1 MDETE
6 IDLRSLAGVLR
17 RQFRLIVL
25 TVIVVVGIAGI
36 GAFALTPI
44 FSASTLILVD
54 PSSKNLLDPESSFA
68 SAGADSARI
77 DSEVEILRSDSILLR
92 VIGSEQLVT
101 DREFGPTLGWRARL
115 LSFLRLSD
123 QQLPTGQDAL
133 NDTLANLRSAVQVQR
148 RGGTYLIS
156 VQVRST
162 NRDTAAR
169 LANAIADAY
178 IAEQLS
184 YKVGS
189 VLASR
194 DILQARIIQAR
205 DSIVRSEDSFDDFIQ
220 SNIERI
226 TAEGGA
232 TGVAAMQRQIAE
244 LAAAREANT
253 ALAATAQASIGQ
265 GDLQTLVTT
274 LQSDALDALQAQRD
288 ELTAAIS
295 TATAD
300 SPTVADLRSQLER
313 INQNLL
319 AEAST
324 EVSNIQAEVERSE
337 QREESLREAMRNE
350 VLNSS
355 LSADVLT
362 ELYSLQQSAE
372 IARGQYQTL
381 LSRAQDL
388 DTQANLQI
396 ADSRIVSPALA
407 PQSPAFPNRTL
418 IVLLAGLSALA
429 LGVALAFLYENLIG
443 GFTNED
449 QVESVLKTRFASAV
463 PRQANRGANKSFADL
478 LIEEPLS
485 IYAESIRRIR
495 LAIDRPALRSLGE
508 RAGTNNG
515 GPAESQVVMVSSSAP
530 NDGKSTIALA
540 LARSYALSGERTL
553 LIDCDLRKPSQHR
566 LLNLNPSE
574 GLQEFLRAAPGDSK
588 VIGQIMAGD
597 PMLDSLTVIL
607 GARHSDL
614 PTDQLLAGVPF
625 GRLID
630 AARKTFDVV
639 VIDTP
644 PVGPVVDG
652 LYIAPFADMIVFV
665 ARWAAT
671 SQTEAKRAIESLR
684 GSKRPETEIV
694 AVLNQQ
700 NETRSSYYKKY
711 GGYYSDAY

>member
-17 RQFRLIVL
+17 RQIRLIVL
-25 TVIVVVGIAGI
+25 TIVVVVGIAGI

-54 PSSKNLLDPESSFA
+54 PSSKNLLNPESEFS

-92 VIGSEQLVT
+92 VIASEQLVT
-101 DREFGPTLGWRARL
+101 NPEFGPSLGWRARL
-115 LSFLRLSD
+115 LSFLRLAD
-123 QQLPTGQDAL
+123 PQLPTGQDAL
-133 NDTLANLRSAVQVQR
+133 NDTLANLRGAVQVQR

-162 NRDTAAR
+162 SRDTSAR

-178 IAEQLS
+178 IAEQLN

-205 DSIVRSEDSFDDFIQ
+205 DAIVRSEGSFDEFIE

-226 TAEGGA
+226 TSEGGS
-232 TGVAAMQRQIAE
+232 TSIVAMQRQIAE
-244 LAAAREANT
+244 LAAARESNS
-253 ALAATAQASIGQ
+253 ALAEAAQASIGA
-265 GDLQTLVTT
+265 GDLQALVTT
-274 LQSDALDALQAQRD
+274 LQSDALRALEAQR
-288 ELTAAIS
+288 EEITTAIS
-295 TATAD
+295 TAEAD
-300 SPTVADLRSQLER
+300 SPTVIDLRSQLER

-319 AEAST
+319 ETATAE
-324 EVSNIQAEVERSE
+324 VGNMQAEIARSE
-337 QREESLREAMRNE
+337 LREESLRETMRSE
-350 VLNSS
+350 VLKSS

-372 IARGQYQTL
+372 IARSQYQTL

-429 LGVALAFLYENLIG
+429 LGIALAFLYENLIG
-443 GFTNED
+443 GFTNEE

-463 PRQANRGANKSFADL
+463 PRQTMKGANKSFADL

-485 IYAESIRRIR
+485 LYAESIRRIR
-495 LAIDRPALRSLGE
+495 LTLDRPAQRMPGE
-508 RAGTNNG
+508 RDGTRPG
-515 GPAESQVVMVSSSAP
+515 CKVIMVSSSAP

-540 LARSYALSGERTL
+540 LARSYALSGERTM

-574 GLQEFLRAAPGDSK
+574 GLQEFLRAAPGDGK
-588 VIGQIMAGD
+588 VISQIMATD
-597 PMLDSLTVIL
+597 PLLDSLTVVL

-639 VIDTP
+639 IIDTP

-671 SQTEAKRAIESLR
+671 SQIEAKRAIESLR
-684 GSKRPETEIV
+684 GSKRPDAEIV

-700 NETRSSYYKKY
+700 SEARSSYYKKY
-711 GGYYSDAY
+711 GGYYSEAY

>member
-25 TVIVVVGIAGI
+25 TVIVVVGLAGI

-54 PSSKNLLDPESSFA
+54 PSSKNLLDPESEFA

-77 DSEVEILRSDSILLR
+77 DSEVEILRSDNILLR
-92 VIGSEQLVT
+92 VISSEQLVS
-101 DREFGPTLGWRARL
+101 DAEFGPSLGWRARL

-123 QQLPTGQDAL
+123 AQLPTGQDAL
-133 NDTLANLRSAVQVQR
+133 NDTLGNLRSAVQVQR

-162 NRDTAAR
+162 SRDTAAR
-169 LANAIADAY
+169 LANAIAEAY

-189 VLASR
+189 VLSSR

-205 DSIVRSEDSFDDFIQ
+205 DAIVESEGTFDQFIQ
-220 SNIERI
+220 TNIDRI
-226 TAEGGA
+226 TAEGGS
-232 TGVAAMQRQIAE
+232 TGVAAMQRQIDE
-244 LAAAREANT
+244 LAAARESDSALASAAQASIESGDLQSLVATLESDALSALEAQREQINT
-253 ALAATAQASIGQ
+253 ALA
-265 GDLQTLVTT
+265 TT
-274 LQSDALDALQAQRD
+274 EAN
-288 ELTAAIS
+288 
-295 TATAD
+295 
-300 SPTVADLRSQLER
+300 SPTAVDLRSQLER

-319 AEAST
+319 DEATSA
-324 EVSNIQAEVERSE
+324 VSNIQTEVASSEAREQTLRATMRS
-337 QREESLREAMRNE
+337 E
-350 VLNSS
+350 VLNSP

-372 IARGQYQTL
+372 IARSQYQRL
-381 LSRAQDL
+381 LARAQDL
-388 DTQANLQI
+388 DTQANLQV

-429 LGVALAFLYENLIG
+429 LGVTLAFLYENLIG
-443 GFTNED
+443 GFTNEE
-449 QVESVLKTRFASAV
+449 QVEAVLKTRFASAV
-463 PRQANRGANKSFADL
+463 PRQSQKGPNSTFADL
-478 LIEEPLS
+478 LVEEPLS

-495 LAIDRPALRSLGE
+495 LAIDRPRLRMQGE
-508 RAGTNNG
+508 QN
-515 GPAESQVVMVSSSAP
+515 PAPADKSGSRVIMVSSSAP
-530 NDGKSTIALA
+530 NDGKSTIALS
-540 LARSYALSGERTL
+540 LARSYALSGVHTL

-574 GLQEFLRAAPGDSK
+574 GLQEFLRAGPGDKMAIS
-588 VIGQIMAGD
+588 QIIARD
-597 PMLDSLTVIL
+597 PKLESLTVIL

-625 GRLID
+625 GRLIE

-652 LYIAPFADMIVFV
+652 LYIAPFADAMVFV

-671 SQTEAKRAIESLR
+671 SQIEAKRAIDAMR
-684 GSKRPETEIV
+684 GSKRPETEIL

-700 NETRSSYYKKY
+700 SENRSSYYKKY

>member
-6 IDLRSLAGVLR
+6 IDLRGLAGVLR
-17 RQFRLIVL
+17 RQIRLIVL

-54 PSSKNLLDPESSFA
+54 PSSKNLLDPESGFS

-92 VIGSEQLVT
+92 VISSEQLVT
-101 DREFGPTLGWRARL
+101 DPEFGPSLGWRARL

-123 QQLPTGQDAL
+123 QQLPTGEDAL
-133 NDTLANLRSAVQVQR
+133 NDTLANLRGAVQVQR

-162 NRDTAAR
+162 NRNTSAR
-169 LANAIADAY
+169 LANAIANAY
-178 IAEQLS
+178 IADQLN

-189 VLASR
+189 VLSSR

-205 DSIVRSEDSFDDFIQ
+205 DSIVRSEGSFDDFIE

-226 TAEGGA
+226 TSEGGSSSLV
-232 TGVAAMQRQIAE
+232 TMQQQIAE
-244 LAAAREANT
+244 LSAARESNS
-253 ALAATAQASIGQ
+253 ALATAAQASIGE
-265 GDLQTLVTT
+265 GDLQALVTT
-274 LQSDALDALQAQRD
+274 LQSDALNALQAQRD
-288 ELTAAIS
+288 EITAAIS
-295 TATAD
+295 ETDAD
-300 SPTVADLRSQLER
+300 SPAAIDLRSQLER

-319 AEAST
+319 DEAKAE
-324 EVSNIQAEVERSE
+324 VGNIQVQITSSE
-337 QREESLREAMRNE
+337 AREESLRENMRRE

-362 ELYSLQQSAE
+362 ELYSLQQNAE

-396 ADSRIVSPALA
+396 ADSRVVSPALP

-429 LGVALAFLYENLIG
+429 LGIALAFLYENLIG

-449 QVESVLKTRFASAV
+449 QVEAVLKTRFASAV
-463 PRQANRGANKSFADL
+463 PRQTLKGANKSFADL

-495 LAIDRPALRSLGE
+495 LAIDRPAMRLHGE
-508 RAGTNNG
+508 RDDAAGTQ
-515 GPAESQVVMVSSSAP
+515 PDSQVIMVSSSAP

-588 VIGQIMAGD
+588 VIGQIMAAD
-597 PMLDSLTVIL
+597 PLLDSLTVIL

-639 VIDTP
+639 IIDTP
-644 PVGPVVDG
+644 PVGPVIDG
-652 LYIAPFADMIVFV
+652 LYIAPFADKIVFV

-684 GSKRPETEIV
+684 GTKRPDTEIV

-700 NETRSSYYKKY
+700 NEARSSYYKKY
-711 GGYYSDAY
+711 GGYYSEAY